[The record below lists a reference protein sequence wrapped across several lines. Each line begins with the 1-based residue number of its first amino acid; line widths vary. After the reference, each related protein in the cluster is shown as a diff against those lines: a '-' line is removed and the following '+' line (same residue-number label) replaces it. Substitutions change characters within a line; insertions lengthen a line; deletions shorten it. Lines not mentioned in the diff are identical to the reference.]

1 MSSLAA
7 TQADGYYVPPEYYD
21 SGQKK
26 TKNQIEGSKGH
37 NQFVQRGVV
46 RFELPYDGFCENCGD
61 HVGKGTRFNAVK
73 TKVGNYFSTPIWEF
87 TMSCRVCAAQTFR
100 IRTNPRERSFDY
112 EQGIHKQV
120 QEFDTDK
127 AGTAGVIDTDS
138 GSHKIVPGHSKM
150 DVAKLNTATTDGV
163 ATVSGSLSGLERLE
177 QAASGKR
184 RVLTEAEK
192 FHQMV
197 HVSNQTYGDDVSG
210 NSKIRQTFR
219 KDRKEKKERVVK
231 GGKLGWKRGMELIAK
246 DRLEDV
252 VESKLRVY
260 ADGKQAE
267 RKRFQSIR
275 QTSIFGTTKGTPN
288 KRYIGTSGS
297 SGRRSTRRER
307 PGRLVHHNAS
317 RQAGSDHDDDD
328 DDDDDHDEPVSPDS
342 AISNTSAPVVPDT
355 VVSSSQH
362 ATPVRPKKRR
372 ILVGPVGVGKKR
384 ILMGDEPTANTP
396 STATPKSTATSS
408 LTALMDY
415 DSDSD

>member
-150 DVAKLNTATTDGV
+150 DVAKLNTATTDGQYFRLQSMDSV
-163 ATVSGSLSGLERLE
+163 ERFVTDE
-177 QAASGKR
+177 QFNR
-184 RVLTEAEK
+184 
-192 FHQMV
+192 
-197 HVSNQTYGDDVSG
+197 D
-210 NSKIRQTFR
+210 
-219 KDRKEKKERVVK
+219 
-231 GGKLGWKRGMELIAK
+231 
-246 DRLEDV
+246 
-252 VESKLRVY
+252 
-260 ADGKQAE
+260 
-267 RKRFQSIR
+267 KRFTLLQLREQRVSELLCN
-275 QTSIFGTTKGTPN
+275 TTTLLV
-288 KRYIGTSGS
+288 YIHV
-297 SGRRSTRRER
+297 
-307 PGRLVHHNAS
+307 LLL
-317 RQAGSDHDDDD
+317 
-328 DDDDDHDEPVSPDS
+328 
-342 AISNTSAPVVPDT
+342 
-355 VVSSSQH
+355 SSSC
-362 ATPVRPKKRR
+362 VCS
-372 ILVGPVGVGKKR
+372 ILH
-384 ILMGDEPTANTP
+384 
-396 STATPKSTATSS
+396 
-408 LTALMDY
+408 
-415 DSDSD
+415 